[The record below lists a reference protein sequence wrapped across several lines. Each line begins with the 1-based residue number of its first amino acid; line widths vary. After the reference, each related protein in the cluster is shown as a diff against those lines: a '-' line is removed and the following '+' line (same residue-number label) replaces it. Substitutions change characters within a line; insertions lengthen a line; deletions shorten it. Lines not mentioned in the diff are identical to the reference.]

1 MIRSK
6 MISCF
11 LFGGILLSG
20 VSVYGQ
26 GRGLPPQVPAN
37 PGRGNFPG
45 IPPNAGA
52 GRPEA
57 PGQSPVAA
65 PGPNENAGGP
75 AVDGPA
81 LAGVETAVG
90 PASAVDQ
97 LARVPRLAARL
108 EGMVTLPPETT
119 LADLADGF
127 RNLGQFVAAVQ
138 VSNNLE
144 GVTFEGL
151 RMHMLD
157 GEGMSLGQ
165 AIQTETAL
173 SEEAAGEAAS
183 DATEQAEQLIEE
195 TSVE

>member
-1 MIRSK
+1 
-6 MISCF
+6 
-11 LFGGILLSG
+11 
-20 VSVYGQ
+20 
-26 GRGLPPQVPAN
+26 
-37 PGRGNFPG
+37 
-45 IPPNAGA
+45 
-52 GRPEA
+52 
-57 PGQSPVAA
+57 
-65 PGPNENAGGP
+65 
-75 AVDGPA
+75 
-81 LAGVETAVG
+81 
-90 PASAVDQ
+90 
-97 LARVPRLAARL
+97 
-108 EGMVTLPPETT
+108 MVTLPPETT